1 MVQSW
6 WSIRK
11 RGYRMTE
18 DEFKTGS
25 DKAKAQPKSANLAL
39 RDFHL
44 FMPPKYDIEIKEGD
58 DLDKLNLS
66 KNLYQNLKT
75 EKVMKGK

>member
-1 MVQSW
+1 
-6 WSIRK
+6 
-11 RGYRMTE
+11 MTE
-18 DEFKTGS
+18 NEFKTN
-25 DKAKAQPKSANLAL
+25 DNKTKTKSGNLAL

-44 FMPPKYDIEIKEGD
+44 FMPPEYDIKIKEGD
-58 DLDKLNLS
+58 DLDKLNLP

>member
-1 MVQSW
+1 M
-6 WSIRK
+6 I
-11 RGYRMTE
+11 E
-18 DEFKTGS
+18 EEFKMDAG
-25 DKAKAQPKSANLAL
+25 KIKSKSGNLAL

-58 DLDKLNLS
+58 DLDKLNLP